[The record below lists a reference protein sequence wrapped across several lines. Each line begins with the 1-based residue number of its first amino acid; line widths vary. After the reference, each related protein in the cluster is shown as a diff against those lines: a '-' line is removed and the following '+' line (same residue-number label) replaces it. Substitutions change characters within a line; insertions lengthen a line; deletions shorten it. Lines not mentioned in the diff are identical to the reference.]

1 MPILANIMPAHYN
14 TKLWKNIHHS
24 ISDVTWIMFCKHPF
38 NYLHSWWRIW
48 GVLIISMSPG
58 HVHSGNDRQLFGTKC
73 WVLNC
78 CIYLQN
84 SWGVFQV
91 YDWRWK
97 NPKPVNFF
105 VVNSYFSSATWLVLQ
120 IRGPDEK
127 EELACLK
134 KKKKLVTCLLKE
146 PDSSQEKGPG
156 QLMLQPVQTVCLK
169 LVLLWEAS

>member
-24 ISDVTWIMFCKHPF
+24 ISDVTWIMFCKQPF
-38 NYLHSWWRIW
+38 NYLHSWWRMRC
-48 GVLIISMSPG
+48 SHHFHESRAR
-58 HVHSGNDRQLFGTKC
+58 VHSGNDRQLFGTKC

-134 KKKKLVTCLLKE
+134 KKKKTCNM
-146 PDSSQEKGPG
+146 SVKGAR
-156 QLMLQPVQTVCLK
+156 QLPRERPRTANAPTSADCLP
-169 LVLLWEAS
+169 

>member
-24 ISDVTWIMFCKHPF
+24 ISDVTWIMFCKQPF
-38 NYLHSWWRIW
+38 NYLHSWWRMRC
-48 GVLIISMSPG
+48 SHHFHESRAC
-58 HVHSGNDRQLFGTKC
+58 VHSGNDRQLFGTKC

-97 NPKPVNFF
+97 NPKPVDFF

-134 KKKKLVTCLLKE
+134 KKKKTCNM
-146 PDSSQEKGPG
+146 SVKGAR
-156 QLMLQPVQTVCLK
+156 QLPRERPRTANAPTSADCLP
-169 LVLLWEAS
+169 

>member
-14 TKLWKNIHHS
+14 TELWRNIHHS
-24 ISDVTWIMFCKHPF
+24 ISDVTWIMFCKQPF
-38 NYLHSWWRIW
+38 NYLHSWWRMRC
-48 GVLIISMSPG
+48 SHHFHESRAC
-58 HVHSGNDRQLFGTKC
+58 VHSGNDRQLFGTKC

-127 EELACLK
+127 KELACLK
-134 KKKKLVTCLLKE
+134 KKKKTSKFLK
-146 PDSSQEKGPG
+146 QGPS
-156 QLMLQPVQTVCLK
+156 
-169 LVLLWEAS
+169 LWEIGHVC